1 MYGHR
6 KGSSWWKATTNAKA
20 IYFPSWA
27 LTIFDLDLLDSSAP
41 FSMTAALMTFP
52 TVSPACVVYFF
63 KMICWGLCVCVLCVY
78 ASFSTSCASKTNN
91 LCALLHSFCL
101 FCRADRLQGRE
112 PDFLENLPFEKII
125 PICTAKRFKKPQW
138 ERSKVATVLALVPS
152 FLLGENQSPRRHHPA
167 EPQGPSS
174 RDFK

>member
-1 MYGHR
+1 MY
-6 KGSSWWKATTNAKA
+6 
-20 IYFPSWA
+20 
-27 LTIFDLDLLDSSAP
+27 
-41 FSMTAALMTFP
+41 
-52 TVSPACVVYFF
+52 CV
-63 KMICWGLCVCVLCVY
+63 CVY

-125 PICTAKRFKKPQW
+125 PICTAKRFKKPQL